1 MVDTTRLERYF
12 RHVADQFGAE
22 GDDLA
27 AGPADIHRMIAAGMS
42 EGLPVPIAVDTRPW
56 AAEAIIHVAPSH
68 RDDWRAWWNRHGAG
82 PWAVTQQRHDHY
94 IHYRSHGHWRGWR
107 IVILHVTEDGTDG

>member
-1 MVDTTRLERYF
+1 MVDTTRLDLAEQ
-12 RHVADQFGAE
+12 AAKPTWWGAE

-56 AAEAIIHVAPSH
+56 ATEAIIQE
-68 RDDWRAWWNRHGAG
+68 WWHHHDAG
-82 PWAVTQQRHDHY
+82 PWAVTQQRRGRY
-94 IHYRSHGHWRGWR
+94 IYHRSYGHWRGWR
-107 IVILHVTEDGTDG
+107 IVILHVTEDEQ